1 MPSVLGADLSRT
13 VHARGLARHVFA
25 VALHRAWCSPGSA
38 MFQPVSRLSS
48 WLWLNSAPLSSK
60 TCSQE
65 HTTALATTIKWW
77 KQPRYPSTG
86 GGSIIWVRAG
96 QDQSRVGLEQGWGQS
111 RTGVIGCCLLD
122 AQGSPWAKREA
133 GTAGR
138 GRTGIKPTTGGGVA
152 AAAPA
157 GSPTSR
163 KERVRAPAPSS
174 GSSMLQGD
182 DGTQRSH
189 WPGHSDPGLQAGPVQ
204 SHPALGRGWA

>member
-138 GRTGIKPTTGGGVA
+138 EQDRHQTHDGRGCGCSCPCREPHFQKGE
-152 AAAPA
+152 
-157 GSPTSR
+157 S
-163 KERVRAPAPSS
+163 
-174 GSSMLQGD
+174 
-182 DGTQRSH
+182 
-189 WPGHSDPGLQAGPVQ
+189 AGPCPQ
-204 SHPALGRGWA
+204 LRLQHAAGR